1 MDFLS
6 QLIEEKCS
14 EKLWTPVKS
23 SKSGLAFSHLML
35 ADDVILFAK
44 ANKVNCSTIREVL
57 DFFCGKSSQLVSEA
71 KRRVFFSPNINSD
84 TRESLC
90 DILGFQSIPSLGKYL
105 GIPIKHQGASDQDF
119 NFF

>member
-14 EKLWTPVKS
+14 EKLWTPVNS

-44 ANKVNCSTIREVL
+44 ANKVNCSTIREV
-57 DFFCGKSSQLVSEA
+57 
-71 KRRVFFSPNINSD
+71 
-84 TRESLC
+84 
-90 DILGFQSIPSLGKYL
+90 
-105 GIPIKHQGASDQDF
+105 
-119 NFF
+119 